1 MTEYICLDKKPKI
14 EGFTQL
20 PNFLFESS
28 RYSNLSSDAKVLYAM
43 LLRRTE
49 LSRKNEWADE
59 AGRIYIYF
67 TIEEVTELLH
77 CGRQKAVNTMQELKI
92 ASLISVKKQG
102 CGRPNRIYPRIVERV
117 QFADGLHYE
126 SKKP

>member
-117 QFADGLHYE
+117 QFADDLHYE
-126 SKKP
+126 SQKP

>member
-59 AGRIYIYF
+59 AGRIYICF

-102 CGRPNRIYPRIVERV
+102 CGRQNRIYPRIVERV

-126 SKKP
+126 SQKP

>member
-49 LSRKNEWADE
+49 LSRKNAWADE

-117 QFADGLHYE
+117 QFADDLHYE
-126 SKKP
+126 SQKP

>member
-67 TIEEVTELLH
+67 TIEEVAELLH
-77 CGRQKAVNTMQELKI
+77 CGRQKAVNTMQELKT

-126 SKKP
+126 SEKP

>member
-59 AGRIYIYF
+59 DGRIYIYF
-67 TIEEVTELLH
+67 TI
-77 CGRQKAVNTMQELKI
+77 
-92 ASLISVKKQG
+92 
-102 CGRPNRIYPRIVERV
+102 
-117 QFADGLHYE
+117 
-126 SKKP
+126 